1 MLDLL
6 TRMTHAGESMTVR
19 YTRKS
24 DDSVELL
31 IQPALGDDAD
41 LVTDEDAMKAR
52 AALCRPVLF
61 RGSHADVSECFT
73 RHVQANVDAR
83 QQLRDSYDDL
93 TSATK
98 EAAKSAAQAAA
109 SKKAKTAASAKA
121 ANTDTTA
128 TTTKADSTT
137 ESQAEATPKADTAPA
152 SNPSSLF

>member
-83 QQLRDSYDDL
+83 QQLRDSYDDIA
-93 TSATK
+93 SATK
-98 EAAKSAAQAAA
+98 DAAKSAAQAAA
-109 SKKAKTAASAKA
+109 SKKAKTAAPAK
-121 ANTDTTA
+121 A
-128 TTTKADSTT
+128 TTTAASATTASTDSAATP
-137 ESQAEATPKADTAPA
+137 QAEATPKTETAPA